1 MFLKSA
7 LTATLLCAALPA
19 FAEGIKISDAYA
31 RVSGPSAKS
40 GAAFMII
47 ENAAAADDRLIAATS
62 EVAAKVELHTHTED
76 AAGVMQMVHVPEGFV
91 IPAQGQHALA
101 RGGDHVM
108 LMGLTQDLKEGDMVP
123 ATLIFEQ
130 AGRVEVEFM
139 IDPSAGIDH
148 SKMHHGSAEAP
159 ADPHAGH
166 SN

>member
-7 LTATLLCAALPA
+7 LTAALLCAALPA
-19 FAEGIKISDAYA
+19 FAEGITISDAYA

-108 LMGLTQDLKEGDMVP
+108 LMGLTGPLAQGDSFKLTLTFKNAGAITLDVPVDLTRDESGMM
-123 ATLIFEQ
+123 Q
-130 AGRVEVEFM
+130 QG
-139 IDPSAGIDH
+139 G
-148 SKMHHGSAEAP
+148 KMGHG
-159 ADPHAGH
+159 HAAHGA

>member
-7 LTATLLCAALPA
+7 LTAALLCAALPA

-108 LMGLTQDLKEGDMVP
+108 LMGLTGPLAQGDSFKLTLTFQNAGSITLDVPVDLTRDEGGMMQQG
-123 ATLIFEQ
+123 A
-130 AGRVEVEFM
+130 
-139 IDPSAGIDH
+139 
-148 SKMHHGSAEAP
+148 KMGH
-159 ADPHAGH
+159 GH
-166 SN
+166 SAHGASN